1 VAAPL
6 RTVRGVFIEKQR
18 KEHSNKTTNM
28 SEGSR
33 IHKGSSGQ
41 SRITPEERSAME
53 VWLLLKREYAGGKGK
68 DMTNLRWINGAA
80 AKGLSNVSGDPKQAK
95 QIGAYEALAAYM
107 NEKRV
112 KGART
117 WNAEYALTKWKN
129 MKTSFKRAIKKYPM
143 PDTCEWEQSG
153 KSKEDLSSEVERVT
167 ALREAACQSYK
178 VLWDELR
185 DHPIIHPAAPFE
197 SVIEEDE
204 DDASSGSD
212 NDEGEGRGDA
222 SDIDTGTA
230 TARSPKSPKSPK
242 APSSKGSSAQ
252 GKASSKKKVKV
263 SKAPVKLSLKKSS
276 EQTRHRDITAA
287 YISMKSEWNRMWL
300 RTMVM
305 KQRQDVYFMC
315 VDRGWDR
322 ASTLQVMTDL
332 GLGKLPAFM
341 DSWYGND
348 DGSMPERAEE
358 MRSSAYI
365 EDIDNEGENN
375 ADESEP
381 DE

>member
-1 VAAPL
+1 MRA
-6 RTVRGVFIEKQR
+6 VRGVFIKKQR
-18 KEHSNKTTNM
+18 KEHINKTTNM

-33 IHKGSSGQ
+33 IYKASSGQ
-41 SRITPEERSAME
+41 CRISQEERSAME

-80 AKGLSNVSGDPKQAK
+80 AKGLTNVSGDPKQAK

-107 NEKRV
+107 NEKKV

-117 WNAEYALTKWKN
+117 WSAEYAVTKWKN
-129 MKTSFKRAIKKYPM
+129 MKTSFKRAIKRYPM
-143 PDTCEWEQSG
+143 PNTEEWEQSG

-185 DHPIIHPAAPFE
+185 DHPSIHPAAPYE
-197 SVIEEDE
+197 SVIEEEE
-204 DDASSGSD
+204 DDACSGSD

-252 GKASSKKKVKV
+252 GKASSKKKAKA

-276 EQTRHRDITAA
+276 DQPRHRDITAA

-300 RTMVM
+300 RTMIM
-305 KQRQDVYFMC
+305 KQKQEVYFMC

-322 ASTLQVMTDL
+322 ASTLQLMTDL

-348 DGSMPERAEE
+348 IGSMPEQAEA
-358 MRSSAYI
+358 MRCSAGI
-365 EDIDNEGENN
+365 EDMADEGESN
-375 ADESEP
+375 AGESEL